1 MLMMQDTQQLKVSK
15 WPFFLGDSVMLCM
28 AYFIFWQGGNPL
40 AQWEVVAC
48 AICVALG
55 ALLGVLPFLLE
66 YRSVLKVIETSAVG
80 SAAEKIQN
88 LQAVSGQIS
97 NAANL
102 WENAQQQAEMTT
114 NAAKEIS
121 ERMNAE
127 LQDFKQFLEKANEG
141 ERATLRLEVDKL
153 RRAEAD
159 WLQVLVHIFDHI
171 FALCAAA
178 ERSGQQQ
185 LISQLNQFQNACRD
199 TVRRIG
205 LMPYVGKLSDPF
217 DPNRHKWADG
227 EIPPPGSTVAETVAS
242 GYTYQGKIV
251 RLALVRVQKDADFET
266 QPELPGESDA
276 PAPSPVPAEATDS

>member
-1 MLMMQDTQQLKVSK
+1 MLTMQDTQQFKVSK
-15 WPFFLGDSVMLCM
+15 WPFFLGDGVMLGM

-40 AQWEVVAC
+40 ARWEVVS
-48 AICVALG
+48 CVVCVGLG
-55 ALLGVLPFLLE
+55 AFLGILPFILE
-66 YRSVLKVIETSAVG
+66 YRSVLKLIETSAVG

-88 LQAVSGQIS
+88 LQAVSGQIT

-102 WENAQQQAEMTT
+102 WENAQQQAEITT

-121 ERMNAE
+121 DRMNAE
-127 LQDFKQFLEKANEG
+127 LQDFKQFLEKANET

-153 RRAEAD
+153 RRAEAE

-185 LISQLNQFQNACRD
+185 LIAQLGQFQNACRD

-205 LMPYVGKLSDPF
+205 LMPFVAKPSDPF
-217 DPNRHKWADG
+217 DPNRHKWSDG
-227 EIPPPGSTVAETVAS
+227 ETPVAGAIVTDTVAT
-242 GYTYQGKIV
+242 GYTYQGKLV
-251 RLALVRVQKDADFET
+251 RQALVRVEKGTET
-266 QPELPGESDA
+266 ESQPESIGESEETA
-276 PAPSPVPAEATDS
+276 PAPVPVEAADS